1 MNDQHTETDVLAE
14 ATKAL
19 EDAFVAQT
27 GSLPQTSTVN
37 TTGSNLQDKIKAL
50 QAMEDKIRTKTV
62 SLQSDVRAKLE
73 SLKSLKSAIE
83 QMLTTIKSLEAN
95 EQAITSEI
103 AKIKELE
110 SKQASLESEIKEIE
124 QNTSK
129 VMTDM

>member
-27 GSLPQTSTVN
+27 GSLPQTSTTN

-50 QAMEDKIRTKTV
+50 QAMEEKIRGKAV
-62 SLQSDVRAKLE
+62 SLQADVRAKLE
-73 SLKSLKSAIE
+73 SLKSLKGAIE
-83 QMLTTIKSLEAN
+83 QMLTTIKSLEAS
-95 EQAITSEI
+95 EQAITAEI

-110 SKQASLESEIKEIE
+110 TKQASLEGEIKELE
-124 QNTSK
+124 QNAQK
-129 VMTDM
+129 NLG